1 MKCANV
7 GCVSE
12 SVNIFCSQNC
22 VMNSFMR
29 LLQEKELLLKE
40 KNAFIEEHLKLNKAL
55 IEKEA
60 RVISQYNYIENLRE
74 NIRILKREIKAL
86 KNHIE
91 VSE

>member
-1 MKCANV
+1 
-7 GCVSE
+7 
-12 SVNIFCSQNC
+12 
-22 VMNSFMR
+22 MR